1 MDHHGSSDERAQF
14 HSMEE
19 GTQEDW
25 AIIARDYVGFAAG
38 LPDRVLAHLK
48 LLDGDF
54 GGFPIDRLT
63 HSLQTATRA
72 YRDGRG
78 ESYVVMA
85 LLHDIGQLLDDAGA
99 AAEHYTVDARH
110 EKRGADLLAH
120 WFGPAVTEPVR
131 LHVAAKRYLCAV
143 DPAYQAGLSAAS
155 ILSLVLQGGPMD
167 IEEQARFCAQPHA
180 ADAVTLRRW
189 DDAAK
194 DPHCAVPPLDS
205 WRPLLAS
212 LLRVSVQP

>member
-1 MDHHGSSDERAQF
+1 MQQARAHGG
-14 HSMEE
+14 E
-19 GTQEDW
+19 GNRQPLHL
-25 AIIARDYVGFAAG
+25 AIARGCADK
-38 LPDRVLAHLK
+38 PSHLC
-48 LLDGDF
+48 
-54 GGFPIDRLT
+54 
-63 HSLQTATRA
+63 
-72 YRDGRG
+72 
-78 ESYVVMA
+78 
-85 LLHDIGQLLDDAGA
+85 
-99 AAEHYTVDARH
+99 
-110 EKRGADLLAH
+110 ADLLAH

-212 LLRVSVQP
+212 LLRVSAQP

>member
-1 MDHHGSSDERAQF
+1 MFDASGLLRYGEHVNQVEHALQCALLAQQAGANDELIVA
-14 HSMEE
+14 
-19 GTQEDW
+19 
-25 AIIARDYVGFAAG
+25 
-38 LPDRVLAHLK
+38 
-48 LLDGDF
+48 
-54 GGFPIDRLT
+54 
-63 HSLQTATRA
+63 
-72 YRDGRG
+72 
-78 ESYVVMA
+78 A
-85 LLHDIGQLLDDAGA
+85 LLHDVGHLKDGGDSALADEGIDNRHEIAGA
-99 AAEHYTVDARH
+99 DWLAAR
-110 EKRGADLLAH
+110 L
-120 WFGPAVTEPVR
+120 PASVSEPVR
-131 LHVAAKRYLCAV
+131 LHVEAKRYLCAV

>member
-1 MDHHGSSDERAQF
+1 MIDAALDQLLAPFRSAGMQHYGEHVTQYAYAVQCAALAQ
-14 HSMEE
+14 
-19 GTQEDW
+19 
-25 AIIARDYVGFAAG
+25 AAG
-38 LPDRVLAHLK
+38 
-48 LLDGDF
+48 
-54 GGFPIDRLT
+54 
-63 HSLQTATRA
+63 TAPA
-72 YRDGRG
+72 L
-78 ESYVVMA
+78 VAAA

-99 AAEHYTVDARH
+99 AAEHDTVDARH
-110 EKRGADLLAH
+110 EQRGADLLAH

-212 LLRVSVQP
+212 LLRVSPQP